1 MKIYEEKKKKNKTKK
16 LGRMVT
22 PKWVK
27 KGLFPLEKPL
37 RMTDMCISTVKNIR
51 GEE

>member
-1 MKIYEEKKKKNKTKK
+1 MKIYERRRRKIKQKK

-22 PKWVK
+22 PKWI
-27 KGLFPLEKPL
+27 EKPL
-37 RMTDMCISTVKNIR
+37 RMTDMGISTVKNIR

>member
-1 MKIYEEKKKKNKTKK
+1 MPYREY
-16 LGRMVT
+16 LGTRPDGRGVS
-22 PKWVK
+22 WGLRGVS
-27 KGLFPLEKPL
+27 LFPLEKPL